1 MTVNAVDLDYIIMI
15 ILIIHGF
22 CCYLSGYFLR
32 FVILLFSYFSY
43 ILLFSTALF
52 LLVSKSC
59 REIGC
64 LEENH

>member
-32 FVILLFSYFSY
+32 FVILLFSY

-52 LLVSKSC
+52 LIVSKSC